1 MKLIT
6 FSLKDDP
13 NISRIGAVKNDKII
27 DFYSSNLP
35 NDMINFINL
44 GDEGLKQASKIID
57 LSKTIYCHLYTSP
70 SPRDVL
76 RSRMPSSA

>member
-35 NDMINFINL
+35 N
-44 GDEGLKQASKIID
+44 
-57 LSKTIYCHLYTSP
+57 LSKHFLVIIRLQVGNAKP
-70 SPRDVL
+70 
-76 RSRMPSSA
+76 

>member
-35 NDMINFINL
+35 NDSSNLFIVL
-44 GDEGLKQASKIID
+44 IKLKSQF
-57 LSKTIYCHLYTSP
+57 
-70 SPRDVL
+70 V
-76 RSRMPSSA
+76 M